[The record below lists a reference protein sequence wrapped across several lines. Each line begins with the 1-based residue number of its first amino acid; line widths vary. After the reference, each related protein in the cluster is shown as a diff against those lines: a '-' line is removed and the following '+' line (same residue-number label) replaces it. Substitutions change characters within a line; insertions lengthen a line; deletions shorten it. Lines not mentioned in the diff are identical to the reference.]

1 MSAQLISAL
10 SEIKT
15 YLPWV
20 SFLAGMGGSLHCVG
34 MCGGLVTASCEG
46 SKDVVRYQFG
56 RLLGYLLLGAL
67 AGFLGN
73 FLNFKSAPIAATL
86 IPSLLVGGLFI
97 FWGVQ
102 ALRGRKAELPMPKF
116 FGQLYTKLWRALVQ
130 KNKNLT
136 RAFFTGFI
144 SILLPCGLLYGIVLS
159 TVALQ
164 NMPSALMAMLFFWLG
179 TVPAMVVAPGIIQ
192 RLLKPFKAK
201 LPKVYA
207 ISLMLIGVM
216 TISFR
221 IVKIQNVH
229 SHSHGTAA
237 PETKVMCH

>member
-10 SEIKT
+10 GEIKT

-67 AGFLGN
+67 AGVLGSFLH
-73 FLNFKSAPIAATL
+73 FKTAPMAATL

-102 ALRGRKAELPMPKF
+102 ALRGRKAEIPMPKF
-116 FGQLYTKLWRALVQ
+116 FGRLYTKLWRSLVQ
-130 KNKNLT
+130 KNKNFT

-192 RLLKPFKAK
+192 KLLKPFKAK

-207 ISLMLIGVM
+207 VSLMLIGVM

-221 IVKIQNVH
+221 IVKIQNAH
-229 SHSHGTAA
+229 SHTNGPSA